1 MSSNTDVQLIKNGKR
16 LSGRKL
22 EDLREIKIQPGV
34 LDNAD
39 GSCYLEWGNNK
50 VIAAVYGPKEAMP
63 RHTQNPLKAV
73 MNYKYNMAPFS
84 VEDRK
89 RPGPDRRSTEISK
102 ISGAAL
108 SKVVLL
114 EKFPNMQ
121 IDVFV
126 DVLQADAGT
135 RCAALSAASVAL
147 ADAGIPMTSLIACC
161 AAGKIDNKV
170 VVDLDKPEDNH
181 GQADVPMAVIPRTEE
196 IVLLQMDGHLTAD
209 EFKTAMR
216 MAIDGSKKVN
226 EIQIQALKEKYQGE
240 LNGD

>member
-84 VEDRK
+84 VEHRK

>member
-1 MSSNTDVQLIKNGKR
+1 M
-16 LSGRKL
+16 
-22 EDLREIKIQPGV
+22 
-34 LDNAD
+34 
-39 GSCYLEWGNNK
+39 
-50 VIAAVYGPKEAMP
+50 
-63 RHTQNPLKAV
+63 
-73 MNYKYNMAPFS
+73 
-84 VEDRK
+84 
-89 RPGPDRRSTEISK
+89 
-102 ISGAAL
+102 
-108 SKVVLL
+108 VLL

-209 EFKTAMR
+209 EFKAAMR